1 MEGKSKYSLRARP
14 DQITVAIRDQGIG
27 VSEQDLQRI
36 FDPFYTTRNDGTG
49 LGLSIAQRIMEQHGG
64 RIEVERN
71 PERGMTFALVFPR
84 EHHANSPV

>member
-1 MEGKSKYSLRARP
+1 MFLESKP
-14 DQITVAIRDQGIG
+14 DQITVTIRDQGIG

-36 FDPFYTTRNDGTG
+36 FDPFYTTRDDGTG

-84 EHHANSPV
+84 EHHATSAV